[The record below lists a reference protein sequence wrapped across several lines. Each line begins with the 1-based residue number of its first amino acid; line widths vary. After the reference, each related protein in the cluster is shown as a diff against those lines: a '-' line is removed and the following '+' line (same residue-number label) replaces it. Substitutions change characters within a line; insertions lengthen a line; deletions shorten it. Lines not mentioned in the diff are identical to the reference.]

1 MKVYLFILVFFSTS
15 LVAAEDLCQA
25 EKEKYCA
32 PFTSPVEQTNC
43 LVLNREQL
51 SPQCLQELQR
61 LNQIVKETGSRS
73 GGLASFGGITGGL
86 GLVPPKKTILTAEGL
101 SAWQGNP
108 VVMNQGRAS
117 LTSPVWTSGEKSFT
131 SSLSASTV
139 KINERV
145 IAPDGDKVG
154 ELHRVELGGNYSR
167 MSDTKGLLGVRGSLG
182 SAGDK
187 LFHSSRDFIFSASAY
202 YAPPEQEKDSHW
214 IYTLSIFN
222 NNGFANYIP
231 LPGFIYLYKTETF
244 TGMFGLPF
252 LSMQWTPVKPWL
264 LSFSFFITNLK
275 SSISYSLSDSSILSL
290 GFSIN
295 QQVFL
300 REDREENRD
309 RLFLNDK
316 RIYLGYR
323 QILSQA
329 LNLEIQGGQSFDR
342 SLREGRRFNDTEW
355 RRDLGRSYYA
365 SLAANFSF

>member
-1 MKVYLFILVFFSTS
+1 MKFCSIFLLLFSTS
-15 LVAAEDLCQA
+15 LIAADDLCRI
-25 EKEKYCA
+25 EKEKHCSSI
-32 PFTSPVEQTNC
+32 TSPVEQTNC
-43 LVLNREQL
+43 LVLNRDKL
-51 SPQCLQELQR
+51 STDCLQDLQR
-61 LNQIVKETGSRS
+61 LNQIVKDTGSRT
-73 GGLASFGGITGGL
+73 GGISSFGGVMGGL
-86 GLVPPKKTILTAEGL
+86 GLVPPKKSILSAEGM
-101 SAWQGNP
+101 SAFQGNP
-108 VVMNQGRAS
+108 VVIQQGKAS

-131 SSLSASTV
+131 TSLSASTTKV
-139 KINERV
+139 NERV
-145 IAPDGDKVG
+145 IAPDGDKIG
-154 ELHRVELGGNYSR
+154 ELHKIELGGMYSR
-167 MSDTKGLLGVRGSLG
+167 MSDTKGMMGVRGSFG

-187 LFHSSRDFIFSASAY
+187 LFHSSRDFIFSASAF

-231 LPGFIYLYKTETF
+231 LPGFIYLYKNETF

-252 LSMQWTPVKPWL
+252 MNLQWTPVKPWL

-275 SSISYSLSDSSILSL
+275 TSIAYSLNDSSILSL
-290 GFSIN
+290 GFSLN

-329 LNLEIQGGQSFDR
+329 LNLEIQTGQSFDR

-355 RRDLGRSYYA
+355 RRDLGRSWYA
-365 SLAANFSF
+365 SLAMNYSF